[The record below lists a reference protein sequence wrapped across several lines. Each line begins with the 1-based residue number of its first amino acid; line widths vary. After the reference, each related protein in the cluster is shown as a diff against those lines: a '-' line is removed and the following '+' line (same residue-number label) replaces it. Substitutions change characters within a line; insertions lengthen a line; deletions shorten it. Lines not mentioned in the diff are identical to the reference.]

1 MSKPTF
7 VVTFLFLCSL
17 HVSVHARP
25 LALSDTDLEA
35 TTAGGDLCT
44 YFGINGPCV
53 ASMLQIINPQ
63 APLQSQEAS
72 APLPANGSPAT
83 LTLQASSGS
92 LDPSRTQTATQTNSS
107 AVPQALSSLLSK
119 PMDFSPVGI
128 FSRTSPG
135 FRP

>member
-1 MSKPTF
+1 MSKLTF
-7 VVTFLFLCSL
+7 ALTVMVLCSL
-17 HVSVHARP
+17 HISVHARP
-25 LALSDTDLEA
+25 LALSDNDLEA

-63 APLQSQEAS
+63 APLQSYEAS
-72 APLPANGSPAT
+72 APLPASGAPVT
-83 LTLQASSGS
+83 LTLQASSSS
-92 LDPSRTQTATQTNSS
+92 LDASRTQTATQTNSS
-107 AVPQALSSLLSK
+107 AMPAALASLLNK
-119 PMDFSPVGI
+119 PMDLSPVGI